1 MLNIAI
7 NRTAIEVG
15 SRNAL
20 VKLELDK
27 LSPQILEQLFIYG
40 CLQKISDSASTAGT
54 DAAKTALGEDCTAQ
68 QRKDWLET
76 QIGKAKAQER
86 AQGMME
92 KAIASLVAG
101 EWSMREGSGTVM
113 RFTDAEELALADAK
127 SDLTARFKQA
137 CELQKMRPKMENYI
151 LLGEPVA
158 KFFHEK
164 AKKLCWNDAA
174 VMAWVQ
180 AQAESGKRD
189 YLAEAQAKL
198 DARAEQVASVDLGDL
213 LAGL

>member
-15 SRNAL
+15 SRNAV

-40 CLQKISDSASTAGT
+40 CVQKISDSASTAGT

-76 QIGKAKAQER
+76 SIGKAKAQER

-92 KAIASLVAG
+92 KAIAALVAG
-101 EWSMREGSGTVM
+101 EWSMREGSGTIVK
-113 RFTDAEELALADAK
+113 FTDAEEIAIAEAK
-127 SDLTARFKQA
+127 TDLTALFKRA
-137 CELQKMRPKMENYI
+137 CEAKKLKPVLANYPA
-151 LLGEPVA
+151 LGEAVA
-158 KFFHEK
+158 KYFMEK
-164 AKKLCWNDAA
+164 AKKQVWNDAE
-174 VMAWVQ
+174 VMRFIR
-180 AQAESGKRD
+180 AQAEAGKRD

-198 DARAEQVASVDLGDL
+198 DARAEQVAEVDVSDL
-213 LAGL
+213 LAGI